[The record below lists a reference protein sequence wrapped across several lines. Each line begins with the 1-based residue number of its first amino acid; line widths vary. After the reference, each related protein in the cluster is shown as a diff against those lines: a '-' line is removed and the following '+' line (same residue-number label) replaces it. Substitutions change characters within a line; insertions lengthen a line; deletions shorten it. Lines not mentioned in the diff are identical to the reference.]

1 MSWIVEAPNN
11 NPSVFVLISST
22 VFQIDGSCVR
32 PPERLRMI
40 HEAELGCRE
49 PQTGDRKWILSGGD
63 RGPRGG
69 HATIEDSHVG
79 QRNQRGWWVEN
90 KGDQRRLDGL
100 NGEPRTFTR
109 QASLGF
115 SKNKVS
121 SDHVFSLRVGHC
133 PTCPTLKLAT

>member
-1 MSWIVEAPNN
+1 M
-11 NPSVFVLISST
+11 
-22 VFQIDGSCVR
+22 R

-69 HATIEDSHVG
+69 HATIEDSRVG
-79 QRNQRGWWVEN
+79 QRNQRGWAEN

-115 SKNKVS
+115 SKNEGS
-121 SDHVFSLRVGHC
+121 SAHVFLAEGWTLSNVSNPQIDNLAPAGMLMLVTCQTWLRR
-133 PTCPTLKLAT
+133 